1 MPPHVHGHGFT
12 YTPGFFHNYTER
24 PGQRELLKPDKIAAS
39 HFWLMKNFF
48 FLLCLVS
55 FIGCCAIQ
63 PGKSN
68 KAKGNLEVL
77 GLNVDRF
84 CKEVGEDA
92 AEKGCNERKFR
103 KVGVSGGNKED
114 VGLKM
119 VSLIDATDLA
129 TKKCKNVF
137 ENRAEDTP
145 RNALELQAKLY
156 AEQEAARYCER
167 AS

>member
-12 YTPGFFHNYTER
+12 PGFLHNYTER
-24 PGQRELLKPDKIAAS
+24 PGQRAFLKPNKIAS
-39 HFWLMKNFF
+39 QHFWLMKNLFL
-48 FLLCLVS
+48 LLCLSS
-55 FIGCCAIQ
+55 FFGCCAIQ

-68 KAKGNLEVL
+68 KAGGNLEVL
-77 GLNVDRF
+77 GLDVDRF
-84 CKEVGEDA
+84 CKDVGEDA

>member
-1 MPPHVHGHGFT
+1 
-12 YTPGFFHNYTER
+12 
-24 PGQRELLKPDKIAAS
+24 
-39 HFWLMKNFF
+39 
-48 FLLCLVS
+48 
-55 FIGCCAIQ
+55 
-63 PGKSN
+63 
-68 KAKGNLEVL
+68 
-77 GLNVDRF
+77 
-84 CKEVGEDA
+84 
-92 AEKGCNERKFR
+92 
-103 KVGVSGGNKED
+103 
-114 VGLKM
+114 M